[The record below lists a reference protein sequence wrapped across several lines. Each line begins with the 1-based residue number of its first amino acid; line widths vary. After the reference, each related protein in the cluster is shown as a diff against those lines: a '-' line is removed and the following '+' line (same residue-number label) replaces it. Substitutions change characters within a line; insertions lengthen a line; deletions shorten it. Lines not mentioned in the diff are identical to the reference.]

1 METLDIK
8 LDTWILYIEF
18 YISDIKYSALAVLR
32 YIVLPIL
39 ATKNVIV
46 TVLNICTKEL
56 QQLHLEFCKDS
67 SYNVISCIYFPS
79 FIFSS

>member
-46 TVLNICTKEL
+46 TVLNICT
-56 QQLHLEFCKDS
+56 
-67 SYNVISCIYFPS
+67 
-79 FIFSS
+79 